1 MDEDQEFTN
10 GPFLVPP
17 SHSIKEPSVSS
28 SRSRESAPRFT
39 NKSKISVQYEPQN
52 STTNYKRNDRNTSNI
67 RRRRKKQDY
76 NPLDFML
83 DENSSQASKIATRL
97 LYGDEIK
104 EHYPP
109 DLYNIVIRDLE
120 HRRDVFMLKGSF
132 DEALKASEAA
142 VNAKQLQINAT
153 KKEEQEYEL
162 ADVLLRKGHMKTDV
176 SIFRH
181 ITQAEFND
189 LKEQNRIKLQRIKE
203 RHQKELEAHEKK
215 WNDPAMQ
222 RLYNRRSKELQEL
235 RTLENRLLQV
245 GRSADAQI
253 AKKRADQMEM
263 HEYNESRWR
272 FENDYK
278 ASRDLL
284 LQKQADEIDTFEKS
298 VDVKKLAF
306 KNKVSTRK
314 RAFTNR
320 NRILK
325 QQEDIA
331 SDPDKVWRKKHRGER
346 DVVVHGARKEGARD
360 MTPASAI
367 LLPPLQEDKK
377 SSRR

>member
-1 MDEDQEFTN
+1 MEEEQEFTN

-28 SRSRESAPRFT
+28 SRSQQSAPRFR
-39 NKSKISVQYEPQN
+39 NQSKLSAQN
-52 STTNYKRNDRNTSNI
+52 EQQNANANYRRSEKNTSNI
-67 RRRRKKQDY
+67 RRRKKKQDY

-97 LYGDEIK
+97 LYGDTIK

-142 VNAKQLQINAT
+142 VNARQLQINAT

-176 SIFRH
+176 SIFKH
-181 ITQAEFND
+181 VTQAEFND
-189 LKEQNRIKLQRIKE
+189 LKEKNEMRLKRMKE

-245 GRSADAQI
+245 GRSADAAV

-263 HEYNESRWR
+263 NEYNESRWR

-284 LQKQADEIDTFEKS
+284 LQKQANEIDTFEKS

-306 KNKVSTRK
+306 KNKVSTKK

-325 QQEDIA
+325 HQEDIA
-331 SDPDKVWRKKHRGER
+331 NDPDKVWRKKHRGER

-367 LLPPLQEDKK
+367 LLPPLDEKK
-377 SSRR
+377 SARR